1 MSVDDEM
8 KKLDNTKQMEKGFA
22 ATHGLYG
29 FSKTIKECL
38 RSYLFI
44 VSIDDKDNCIE
55 TTCYTREIT
64 WTKDEIIID
73 TLVEESASNFRDL
86 VNMKK
91 LKVSFLDRTGN
102 RVLDET
108 FDIKGL
114 KYKHPL
120 HINQEAGMLIYRFVF
135 EY

>member
-8 KKLDNTKQMEKGFA
+8 KKLDDPKKMEKGM
-22 ATHGLYG
+22 ATTNGLYG
-29 FSKTIKECL
+29 FSKVVKECL
-38 RSYLFI
+38 RNYLFI
-44 VSIDDKDNCIE
+44 ISIDGKENCAE

-64 WTKDEIIID
+64 WTKDEITID
-73 TLVEESASNFRDL
+73 TLVEESASNFHDL

-102 RVLDET
+102 RVFDET

>member
-8 KKLDNTKQMEKGFA
+8 KKLDDPKKMEKGMV
-22 ATHGLYG
+22 TTNGLYG
-29 FSKTIKECL
+29 FSKVVKECL
-38 RSYLFI
+38 RNYLFI
-44 VSIDDKDNCIE
+44 ISIDGKENCNE
-55 TTCYTREIT
+55 TTCYTREIS

-73 TLVEESASNFRDL
+73 TLITEDKSNFSDL
-86 VNMKK
+86 INMKK
-91 LKVSFLDRTGN
+91 LKVSFLDRVGN
-102 RVLDET
+102 RVLDDS
-108 FDIKGL
+108 FDIKCL